1 MSIHSG
7 PLANVVA
14 SSSPCNCDLQVPASL
29 EAALTPELQLAV
41 AKIRLKYAHDIAQL
55 QAAAL
60 GEVTKLVQD
69 HR

>member
-1 MSIHSG
+1 MSVHTG
-7 PLANVVA
+7 PLSNAQIV
-14 SSSPCNCDLQVPASL
+14 SSPCNCDLQIPPSL
-29 EAALTPELQLAV
+29 EAVLTPELQLAV

-60 GEVTKLVQD
+60 AEVSKLVQD